1 MKRIVPWLVMLSL
14 VAEAGPPLARSSPI
28 AITNDGTIVVTAN
41 ADSDSISALDMTSGS
56 VTEIAVGGN
65 PQTVALSPDGVLAY
79 VANRDDHTL
88 AIVPLHGRPPVVTV
102 RTCRHPFG
110 VVSDDQRVFVSCF
123 GDAKIA
129 VHDRESLEL
138 TGTIDVARDP
148 RGLALSADRTKLYVS
163 HFTTGQLTVIDIETA
178 AVDRV
183 VTTLAESNLAQSI
196 FIDGSTELAYLPQT
210 RSNALNPALLF
221 DTTVFPIVSVV
232 DLRTGTNV
240 ASKRIAIDV
249 ADRPSGIPIDAVVSA
264 NRLFV
269 LHAASNDLSVIDLAT
284 GRGIAH
290 LNVGAN
296 PRGLVLS
303 TDQKRLY
310 VNNALDGSVTVIDA
324 STLQVERTV
333 AVTTIPLPARILNG
347 KRLFNSSA
355 DPRLAR
361 DRWIACSTCHFDGG
375 MDRRT
380 WFFRDGPRNTPA
392 LAAIEHAGP
401 FHWSGD
407 LDELHDVENTIRII
421 QAGTGLTD
429 GTSNCLPSC
438 DQGPPNGGRSNDL
451 DDLVAF
457 MKSLQLARRTVSYS
471 ESSLRGRDIF
481 FSSATRCAACHPP
494 PLFTDRRRHDV
505 GTANGASER
514 KGTFLDTP
522 TLVDLVD
529 TAPYLHDGS
538 APTLLEVL
546 LAPTRQGTAHG
557 HVSHL
562 SEQDLRDLVAFLE
575 TITSPV
581 RRRAVRR

>member
-14 VAEAGPPLARSSPI
+14 VAQAGPPVARTSPI
-28 AITNDGTIVVTAN
+28 AITADGAIVVTAN
-41 ADSDSISALDMTSGS
+41 ADSDSISALDVTSGV
-56 VTEIAVGGN
+56 VTEIPAGGN
-65 PQTVALSPDGVLAY
+65 PQTVALSADGELAY

-88 AIVPLHGRPPVVTV
+88 AIVPLRGQLPTVTV
-102 RTCRHPFG
+102 KTCRQPFG
-110 VVSDDQRVFVSCF
+110 VVSDDRRLFVSCF

-129 VHDRESLEL
+129 VHDGETLEP

-148 RGLALSADRTKLYVS
+148 RGLALSTDRTKLYVT

-178 AVDRV
+178 AVERV

-196 FIDGSTELAYLPQT
+196 YIDASSDLAYLPQT

-221 DTTVFPIVSVV
+221 DTTVFPIISVV
-232 DLRTGTNV
+232 DLRTGTNM

-284 GRGIAH
+284 GRAIAH
-290 LNVGAN
+290 LNAGAN
-296 PRGLVLS
+296 PRGMVLS
-303 TDQKRLY
+303 PDQKRLY
-310 VNNALDGSVTVIDA
+310 VSNALDGSVTVIDTM
-324 STLQVERTV
+324 SLQVERTV
-333 AVTTIPLPARILNG
+333 AVTTIPLPASILNG

-380 WFFRDGPRNTPA
+380 WFFRDGPRNTPT
-392 LAAIEHAGP
+392 LVGIEHAGP

-421 QAGTGLTD
+421 QAGTGLTE
-429 GTSNCLPSC
+429 GSSNCEPAC
-438 DQGPPNGGRSNDL
+438 DQAPENSGRSTDL

-457 MKSLQLARRTVSYS
+457 MKSLRLERRQVSYS

-494 PLFTDRRRHDV
+494 PLFTDRQRHDV
-505 GTANGASER
+505 GTVNAPSER
-514 KGTFLDTP
+514 KGMFLDTP
-522 TLVDLVD
+522 TLLDLVD

-562 SEQDLRDLVAFLE
+562 TDQDLRDLVAFLE
-575 TITSPV
+575 TITAPV